1 MFPVKT
7 LHFND
12 VIQIEDTFNV
22 NTFLDRLSRE
32 ESKHRVKD
40 LNSVFIKHMFS
51 WTENPSDSEISPE
64 YMERM
69 HETGKILLNLSN
81 KIQETRQLQDGR
93 SASFTNFASRMKNL
107 IDLINAEKFDFEDL
121 HAWRMGSKMETIFRD
136 RWKILSEEFSKL
148 KISLNNRIRQSK
160 KVSGKI
166 YTVGEIQEEVDEMQ
180 KRMIKMQEDSISA
193 IRDLE
198 LEPYYKQRLILQLS
212 DQIRNESRDLK
223 LVLKDLFHEYEHE
236 IRRKTGKFSNTALK
250 KKIEEL
256 IDNEKTIENISEKDI
271 LQNFENFWRAVI
283 ESAEILEFRK
293 NMKITQNEQIIK
305 YRHDMKKA
313 FETCFE
319 NDQVDIVAKQEFTDL
334 KSIENWKFNEGEFRK
349 IKIEDGKY
357 FHKDILQRLM
367 SYLPGSAKNHKGI
380 MPQLL
385 NQIKGLI
392 NENSYTK
399 KNVAGFVDNKVIHE
413 LCSEFNQMLWLTLKL
428 FKLEKCATPL
438 FQVHVVGFACFK
450 LLLPRLQQNLKFYQE
465 SKDPVNEL
473 NKKKEY
479 FKNLYRSKLQGAKQS
494 FFWEQRLS
502 ETMLEIIQE
511 IFLNPIGSQETYDLM
526 YKFIQK
532 SGTNRNRSDV
542 FLFELELNLD
552 YNLPR
557 KRFTYENIH

>member
-1 MFPVKT
+1 MKT

-51 WTENPSDSEISPE
+51 WTENPSDSEISPD

-69 HETGKILLNLSN
+69 HETGKILLNFSD
-81 KIQETRQLQDGR
+81 KIQETRQLQDDR

-121 HAWRMGSKMETIFRD
+121 HAWRMGSKMETIFRE

-166 YTVGEIQEEVDEMQ
+166 HTVGEIQEEVDEMQ

-256 IDNEKTIENISEKDI
+256 IDNEKTIENISEKDL

-293 NMKITQNEQIIK
+293 
-305 YRHDMKKA
+305 
-313 FETCFE
+313 
-319 NDQVDIVAKQEFTDL
+319 
-334 KSIENWKFNEGEFRK
+334 
-349 IKIEDGKY
+349 
-357 FHKDILQRLM
+357 
-367 SYLPGSAKNHKGI
+367 
-380 MPQLL
+380 
-385 NQIKGLI
+385 
-392 NENSYTK
+392 
-399 KNVAGFVDNKVIHE
+399 
-413 LCSEFNQMLWLTLKL
+413 
-428 FKLEKCATPL
+428 
-438 FQVHVVGFACFK
+438 
-450 LLLPRLQQNLKFYQE
+450 
-465 SKDPVNEL
+465 
-473 NKKKEY
+473 
-479 FKNLYRSKLQGAKQS
+479 
-494 FFWEQRLS
+494 
-502 ETMLEIIQE
+502 
-511 IFLNPIGSQETYDLM
+511 
-526 YKFIQK
+526 
-532 SGTNRNRSDV
+532 
-542 FLFELELNLD
+542 
-552 YNLPR
+552 
-557 KRFTYENIH
+557 